1 MKTSALLTDF
11 YELTMAQGFF
21 LQQKNPQVVFDM
33 FYRSQP
39 FNGGF
44 SVFCGLNDLVD
55 IIENFHFSREDIAY
69 LETTGMFHRSFLD
82 FLLSFRFQG
91 DMYAM
96 DEGTVAFP
104 GEPLMRVH
112 GNLIESQLIES
123 ILLNTINFQ
132 TLIATKMS
140 HVYHASNYGKILEF
154 GLRRAQGI
162 DGAISASRAA
172 FIGGAAA
179 TSNTLAG
186 KKFGI
191 PVSGTMAHSWV
202 MAFPSELESF
212 RVFADIYP
220 DTCTLLIDT
229 YDTLGSGIDNAIIVG
244 RELKERGK
252 SIGVRIDSGDL
263 SYLSRSVRD
272 RLDEAGLEDAKIVV
286 SNDLNEEI
294 ITLLVADQAPID
306 VWGIGTHLVTG
317 GRQSSMNG
325 VYKLSAKKNN
335 EGIYEPTMKVSNTLT
350 KTTDPGI
357 KQVYRFY
364 DAQQNAIADLIAL
377 DYEDVT
383 VDKDYVF
390 LHPYNSTDRFL
401 MKSGRYTEIR
411 PLLVKKISQGKRA
424 VEDPGVHTLQNTVQK
439 ELATLHKTYKR
450 LINPHVFKVSLTPE
464 LKNLKQQ
471 LISSFRGD

>member
-21 LQQKNPQVVFDM
+21 LQQKNPQVIFDM
-33 FYRSQP
+33 FFRSQP

-44 SVFCGLNDLVD
+44 SVFCGLNDLID

-82 FLLSFRFQG
+82 FLSTFRFKG

-96 DEGTVAFP
+96 NEGTVAFP
-104 GEPLMRVH
+104 GEPLMRIH

-140 HVYHASNYGKILEF
+140 HVFHASNYGKILEF
-154 GLRRAQGI
+154 GLRRAQGV

-244 RELKERGK
+244 RELQERGK

-335 EGIYEPTMKVSNTLT
+335 AGIYEPTMKVSNTLT

-377 DYEDVT
+377 DNEDVT
-383 VDKDYVF
+383 VGNDYVF

>member
-383 VDKDYVF
+383 VGKDYVF

>member
-44 SVFCGLNDLVD
+44 SVFCGLNDLID

-82 FLLSFRFQG
+82 FLSSFRFQG

-229 YDTLGSGIDNAIIVG
+229 YDTLGSGIDNAIVVG
-244 RELKERGK
+244 RELQERGK

-377 DYEDVT
+377 DNEDVT
-383 VDKDYVF
+383 VGNDYVF